1 MKRLFLTN
9 IIVLFSILYIQPIE
23 AQEDVSLRD
32 RIARREAQQQ
42 KSAGP
47 ELTVRAQIKNE
58 ENSRKIGNAPWVRDV
73 YRFLDLNKEKN
84 GALYYPV
91 VPMGNRVNLFT
102 MIFQRMAHG
111 DISAYKW
118 QLNGSDVF
126 TEDQKVDFKTDVL
139 DAWDIAYTEENGRY
153 NIDDYDI
160 PNAEVQGYYIK
171 ETWYFDSNNSVFDIK
186 TIGICPILFRLDDY
200 GEGTT
205 RYPMF
210 WVLYDD
216 VRPYASHVPIMT
228 SNLNNV
234 ENQTVNDFFVK
245 HNFEGEIYK
254 TTNMSNRK
262 IVFSTNNEHKLEEV
276 KSKIGKYYQIISLKD
291 LGDDTDIPE
300 TGDTLEENALIKA
313 NYLYN
318 KYGYNCISDDTG
330 LEVTVLNNAPGVY
343 SARYAGE
350 QKSSEDN
357 ITKLLTELKG
367 KKDRSA
373 RFRTVIALIKEGK
386 KILFEGIVEGTITE
400 ERRGNSGFGY
410 DSIFQPNGYNKTFAE
425 LTLDEKNTISH
436 RARAVDQ
443 LVLFLRKK

>member
-23 AQEDVSLRD
+23 AQEDASLRE
-32 RIARREAQQQ
+32 RLARREAQQQ
-42 KSAGP
+42 KSSVP

-91 VPMGNRVNLFT
+91 VPMADRVNLFT

-111 DISAYKW
+111 DIPAYKW

-139 DAWDIAYTEENGRY
+139 DAWDIAYTEENGHY
-153 NIDDYDI
+153 IVDDYDI

-171 ETWYFDSNNSVFDIK
+171 ETWYFDANNSVFDIK
-186 TIGICPILFRLDDY
+186 TIGICPILFRQDDY

-216 VRPYASHVPIMT
+216 VRPYASRIPIMT

-245 HNFEGEIYK
+245 HNFQGEIYK
-254 TTNMSNRK
+254 TTNMRNLTLAEMYPTEDERKAQAKKIESQLIDIDKDLWVYNDSVAAKTADITDKRRKEIEKSIKKKKSSSVDSSSGSNNATRSMRNRK
-262 IVFSTNNEHKLEEV
+262 RN
-276 KSKIGKYYQIISLKD
+276 
-291 LGDDTDIPE
+291 
-300 TGDTLEENALIKA
+300 
-313 NYLYN
+313 
-318 KYGYNCISDDTG
+318 
-330 LEVTVLNNAPGVY
+330 
-343 SARYAGE
+343 
-350 QKSSEDN
+350 
-357 ITKLLTELKG
+357 
-367 KKDRSA
+367 
-373 RFRTVIALIKEGK
+373 
-386 KILFEGIVEGTITE
+386 
-400 ERRGNSGFGY
+400 
-410 DSIFQPNGYNKTFAE
+410 
-425 LTLDEKNTISH
+425 
-436 RARAVDQ
+436 
-443 LVLFLRKK
+443 